1 MIASAVRIRQRSASA
16 TALLALLLLSAAL
29 LSAPARAGS
38 SDEAA
43 AEIAQLDARL
53 ARLESDPA
61 LAQLAALERWKARQS
76 LAAAANAKSRD
87 REHMLYLARAR
98 VAAAE
103 RAAQADAL
111 MQQSAQLDRE
121 RDQIMVEAS
130 RLEAEAAQREADRLR
145 RQAMAREEEVQRAAD
160 VAAQEQAAL
169 VQDNAHADA
178 AAQQAMKLADA
189 RAEETRLAR
198 KEAELAA
205 ALVADSASPAASV
218 PPPARPVG
226 KATVYTLPGTA
237 FASGS
242 ATLAPSAIASLRGL
256 FKSIGANKKLR
267 VEAHTDD
274 QGSDSVNLALSQ
286 RRADAVRK
294 ALADT
299 GIAPARITAV
309 GKGEA
314 APVADNGSAEGR
326 ARNRRVEIIVQ

>member
-1 MIASAVRIRQRSASA
+1 MAS
-16 TALLALLLLSAAL
+16 TLALLLSLAMPL
-29 LSAPARAGS
+29 WSAPAGAT
-38 SDEAA
+38 DESA
-43 AEIAQLDARL
+43 AEVAQLDARL
-53 ARLESDPA
+53 AAIDAHPL
-61 LAQLAALERWKARQS
+61 LADKAQLERWKARQS
-76 LAAAANAKSRD
+76 VAAVATGKSRD
-87 REHMLYLARAR
+87 REHLLYVARAR

-103 RAAQADAL
+103 RAAQAELL

-121 RDQIMVEAS
+121 RAQIMVEAS
-130 RLEAEAAQREADRLR
+130 RLQAAAAQREADRLR
-145 RQAMAREEEVQRAAD
+145 REAMAREEETQRIAEA
-160 VAAQEQAAL
+160 AAQERAEL
-169 VQDNAHADA
+169 VQDSAHADA
-178 AAQQAMKLADA
+178 AAAQAMKLAEA

-198 KEAELAA
+198 KEAELAS
-205 ALVADSASPAASV
+205 ALAADSAGPAAAT
-218 PPPARPVG
+218 PPPARAMG

-294 ALADT
+294 ALSDT
-299 GIAPARITAV
+299 GIAPSRITAV

-314 APVADNGSAEGR
+314 APVADNGTAEGR